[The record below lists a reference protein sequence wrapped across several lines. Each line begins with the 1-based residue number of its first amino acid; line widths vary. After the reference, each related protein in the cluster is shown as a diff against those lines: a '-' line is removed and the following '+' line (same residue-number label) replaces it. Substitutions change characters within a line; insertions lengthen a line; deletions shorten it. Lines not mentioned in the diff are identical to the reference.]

1 MPTPL
6 GMALLFAES
15 FVVYS
20 LLRYPDQKSTKKLA
34 RRLDLQKHEVNP
46 LLTLLARKWS
56 LNAAFRV
63 TWVLTASGIAAADTF
78 LGITVSLGIP
88 AVAFFFGTVH
98 ILAAASNTQLD
109 YRTKNTS
116 REEMDAETYKFARSL
131 SALDWKG
138 RWTLLIERNAFT
150 FVVTIIS
157 LAGIFLYLLSSAIDP
172 TSEFSNVGAVMS
184 NLSFVEIGAIL
195 LFFPSIF
202 FGTITLSRRLTK
214 FYRSGKLV
222 GPTGPGAQYI
232 EIPVSIA
239 EEALNIAKSKHS
251 SRIRVQLNATPS
263 TP

>member
-6 GMALLFAES
+6 GLALLFAES

-20 LLRYPDQKSTKKLA
+20 LLRYPDEKSTKKLA
-34 RRLDLQKHEVNP
+34 QRVDLQKHEVNP

-63 TWVLTASGIAAADTF
+63 TWVLTASIIAAADTF
-78 LGITVSLGIP
+78 LGITISPGIP

-98 ILAAASNTQLD
+98 VLAAASNIQLD

-116 REEMDAETYKFARSL
+116 REEIDAETYKFARSL
-131 SALDWKG
+131 SSLDWKG
-138 RWTLLIERNAFT
+138 RWTLLIERYAFT
-150 FVVTIIS
+150 FVVTIVS
-157 LAGIFLYLLSSAIDP
+157 LAAIFLYLLSSAIDP
-172 TSEFSNVGAVMS
+172 TSEFSNVGAVIS
-184 NLSFVEIGAIL
+184 NLSSVEIGAIL

-202 FGTITLSRRLTK
+202 FGSIAWSRRLTK

-222 GPTGPGAQYI
+222 GPAGPGGQYI

-239 EEALNIAKSKHS
+239 EEALNIAKSKQAS
-251 SRIRVQLNATPS
+251 TIRLQLNAIPS